1 MNEQCGKC
9 GSFKTIKI
17 GKFMIFIIIWIIASM
32 TLFIGLLFPPLW
44 IVTGLLILL
53 SPISF
58 FAEPFWQC
66 RECNHTWKIGENK
79 ETVKKTVKATRKK
92 VLENSYRFDVVGVTF
107 DNDQGINI
115 QTVLKDLIR
124 EYKKLGELESFDGM
138 TNREII
144 KEHVDEFGPEGMSE
158 FVGQYIYN
166 RVSLVPEPNNPH
178 DKNAIKVY
186 LSGRHIGYVAR
197 TENVSLAELINT
209 HNLVRNTAE
218 FTGGRCKWVRYDN
231 DYFIEESKVTL
242 GVSVTLTFRS
252 DDYVAS

>member
-1 MNEQCGKC
+1 MNEQCERC
-9 GSFKTIKI
+9 GSFKTMKI
-17 GKFMIFIIIWIIASM
+17 GKFMIFIIILIISSM

-58 FAEPFWQC
+58 FVEPFWQC
-66 RECNHTWKIGENK
+66 QECNHTWKIEENK
-79 ETVKKTVKATRKK
+79 ETVKVTTKK
-92 VLENSYRFDVVGVTF
+92 VLEKKYRFDVVGVTF

-144 KEHVDEFGPEGMSE
+144 KEYVNEFGPEGMSE
-158 FVGQYIYN
+158 FEGQYIYN

-197 TENVSLAELINT
+197 TENVQLAELINT

-218 FTGGRCKWVRYDN
+218 FTGGRHKWVRYDN
-231 DYFIEESKVTL
+231 DYFIEESNVTI

-252 DDYVAS
+252 DEYVAS